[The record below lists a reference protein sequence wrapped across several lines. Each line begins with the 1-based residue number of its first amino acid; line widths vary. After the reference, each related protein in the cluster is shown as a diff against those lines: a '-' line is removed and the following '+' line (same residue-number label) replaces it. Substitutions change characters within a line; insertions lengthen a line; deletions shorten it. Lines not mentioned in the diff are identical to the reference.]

1 VEDKLI
7 YPNPKKQAEFDV
19 VMERLLKDEKYLH
32 FAYAL
37 TELTPGQYRAT
48 YNLVTYRPTEEELRQ
63 QRERQA
69 SNGKYAAK
77 FF

>member
-1 VEDKLI
+1 MENKLT
-7 YPNPKKQAEFDV
+7 YPNPEKQDMFDTV
-19 VMERLLKDEKYLH
+19 LERLLKDEKYLH

-48 YNLVTYRPTEEELRQ
+48 YNLVTYRPTEEERQ
-63 QRERQA
+63 KQRERQQ